1 MHLTFYYRSSTS
13 IVCKIIKIQINKNTK
28 NPNQKPISKSF
39 LTTLVHIFP
48 DFSSCKC
55 MYIFIFFCYNE
66 IKLSTV
72 LELINDYFS
81 FPINFHLIQAL
92 FKIFVHTAIRIRVLL
107 RETDNKVIIKIKFTT
122 AMGGRA
128 RVKPWLN
135 SSSQVS
141 KELFTLNI
149 PQQALWFDHVSNI
162 SFSFNE
168 GSPSHTLYNKISLFC
183 IKSKLHLEIN

>member
-1 MHLTFYYRSSTS
+1 M
-13 IVCKIIKIQINKNTK
+13 
-28 NPNQKPISKSF
+28 
-39 LTTLVHIFP
+39 HIFP
-48 DFSSCKC
+48 DFSSCMC

-128 RVKPWLN
+128 RVKPWLK

-168 GSPSHTLYNKISLFC
+168 GSPSHTLYNKMSLFC